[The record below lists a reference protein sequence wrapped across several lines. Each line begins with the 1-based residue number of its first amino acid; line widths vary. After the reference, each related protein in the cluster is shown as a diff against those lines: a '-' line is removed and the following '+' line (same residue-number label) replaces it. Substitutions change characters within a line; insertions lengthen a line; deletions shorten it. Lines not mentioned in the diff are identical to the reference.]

1 MWVTVAR
8 MRIFTPWFWKGIFS
22 RAVHALAMQ
31 NCAVCP
37 LETIAYLYGG
47 TLWSFIAPDLWLV
60 IIPSSDTVSGEC
72 LSASEVALWMAI
84 A

>member
-1 MWVTVAR
+1 MGLRQCGLIEMLKLVLNHWSIEDTLQHVGDRSSDEDIHSLV
-8 MRIFTPWFWKGIFS
+8 WKGIFS

-47 TLWSFIAPDLWLV
+47 TL
-60 IIPSSDTVSGEC
+60 
-72 LSASEVALWMAI
+72 
-84 A
+84 